1 MKIKL
6 SNKEIKAILW
16 AVSSYMKVLKNN
28 TYSTYDI
35 NDYTELEDIEGKLS
49 MLLDLKGVKH

>member
-16 AVSSYMKVLKNN
+16 AVSSYMKVLKND

-35 NDYTELEDIEGKLS
+35 NDYTELEDIESKLS

>member
-1 MKIKL
+1 
-6 SNKEIKAILW
+6 
-16 AVSSYMKVLKNN
+16 MKVLKND

-35 NDYTELEDIEGKLS
+35 NDYTELEDIESKLS